1 MPRSSSP
8 SLSSSRRL
16 GYPSSIP
23 SSPFPTPPFERI
35 VTHDRLL
42 SSQTYVRIS
51 PYPSLS
57 PSPPPRTGPIR
68 PGPPK
73 HSHSFYATDP
83 TSTYALASASS
94 ATHLSSDKR
103 FIVAPPL
110 ERTLSSLGPVGDRT
124 PPRQQNARPPGIY
137 ARESENIDTPKK
149 NRGHLSSEASV
160 LREVKY
166 NPQNVPSSP
175 SPPIF
180 ASSPPVIPAI
190 LVHSTTTPPRPTL
203 SIIQTNNPSNPS
215 SRSSSYTLN
224 TPITPGG
231 MLFGAIEEAEEDL
244 DDIDGELDTDGDVD
258 MTPSKSKSDRKFI
271 ETEGSM
277 KGVAIEIKRLS
288 LGH

>member
-16 GYPSSIP
+16 GYPSSVP
-23 SSPFPTPPFERI
+23 SSPFPTPSFERI

-51 PYPSLS
+51 PYPSPS

-73 HSHSFYATDP
+73 RSHSFYATDP

-94 ATHLSSDKR
+94 ATHLSPDKR

-160 LREVKY
+160 LREVKH
-166 NPQNVPSSP
+166 NPQVS
-175 SPPIF
+175 IRAVYTF
-180 ASSPPVIPAI
+180 WVI
-190 LVHSTTTPPRPTL
+190 S
-203 SIIQTNNPSNPS
+203 
-215 SRSSSYTLN
+215 
-224 TPITPGG
+224 
-231 MLFGAIEEAEEDL
+231 
-244 DDIDGELDTDGDVD
+244 
-258 MTPSKSKSDRKFI
+258 
-271 ETEGSM
+271 
-277 KGVAIEIKRLS
+277 
-288 LGH
+288 